1 MGEKGVPVFRECNS
15 CLDPSRNRNV
25 TNKSEPNLV
34 RKQLLIMRDKVS
46 KFFLFFIFLK
56 GTGPL
61 VIVTKNRASPFF
73 PFFKTRTPRGRI

>member
-34 RKQLLIMRDKVS
+34 RKQLLIMRDKAS
-46 KFFLFFIFLK
+46 KLYFYFLFLERDGSAGNSNQEQSFNVF
-56 GTGPL
+56 
-61 VIVTKNRASPFF
+61 S
-73 PFFKTRTPRGRI
+73 FFKTRMPRGRI